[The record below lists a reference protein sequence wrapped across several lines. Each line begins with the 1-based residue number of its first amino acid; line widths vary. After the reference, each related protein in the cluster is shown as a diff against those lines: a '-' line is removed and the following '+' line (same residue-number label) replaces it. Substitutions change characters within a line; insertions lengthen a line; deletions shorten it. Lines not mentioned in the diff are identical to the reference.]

1 MLIIVHLKRMKAKKF
16 DKIKRMNMVLILKCV
31 KLYYV
36 ICKILRIVLLG
47 YKQTLL
53 LPLL

>member
-1 MLIIVHLKRMKAKKF
+1 MKAKKF

-36 ICKILRIVLLG
+36 ICKILRIQANFVAS
-47 YKQTLL
+47 TLVR
-53 LPLL
+53 PSRSHAHS